1 MLQLNGEFS
10 RGAVAKINFE
20 EHVESEKTI
29 YHGAILDLA
38 LEKVRL
44 PNGKPADR
52 EIVHH
57 HGAVGLIPLT
67 DNGEIVLVKQW
78 REPLRRVT
86 LEIPAGKIEPGEDPL
101 QTANRELNEEVRMK
115 ATHLEQVAQFYT
127 SPGFADEKMTLFC
140 ATGLAPVANE
150 LPQDDDEFLE
160 LVSLTPMEMRQRV
173 ADGLICDAKTIMAL
187 WYWQL
192 RGNAVNG

>member
-1 MLQLNGEFS
+1 M
-10 RGAVAKINFE
+10 KINFK
-20 EHVESEKTI
+20 EHVESEHTI

-38 LEKVRL
+38 VEKVRL
-44 PNGKPADR
+44 PNGQPANR

-67 DNGEIVLVKQW
+67 DDGKIILVKQW
-78 REPLRRVT
+78 REPLRQVT
-86 LEIPAGKIEPGEDPL
+86 LEIPAGKIEPGEAPL
-101 QTANRELNEEVRMK
+101 QTAKRELNEEVRME
-115 ATHLEQVAQFYT
+115 ATHLKQVAQFYT

-160 LVSLTPMEMRQRV
+160 LVSLTPTEMHRQI
-173 ADGLICDAKTIMAL
+173 ATELICDAKTIMAL

-192 RGNAVNG
+192 KEDTSNGR

>member
-1 MLQLNGEFS
+1 M
-10 RGAVAKINFE
+10 KINFE
-20 EHVESEKTI
+20 EHVESEQTV

-44 PNGKPADR
+44 PNGRPANR
-52 EIVHH
+52 EIIHH

-67 DNGEIVLVKQW
+67 DDGKIILVKQW
-78 REPLRRVT
+78 REPLRQVT
-86 LEIPAGKIEPGEDPL
+86 LEIPAGKIEPGEVPL
-101 QTANRELNEEVRMK
+101 QTAKRELNEEVRMK
-115 ATHLEQVAQFYT
+115 AAHLNRVAQFYT

-140 ATGLAPVANE
+140 ATGLAVVTNE

-160 LVSLTPMEMRQRV
+160 LVSLTPAEMQQQI
-173 ADGLICDAKTIMAL
+173 ATGLICDAKTIMAL

-192 RGNAVNG
+192 KEDPINGR